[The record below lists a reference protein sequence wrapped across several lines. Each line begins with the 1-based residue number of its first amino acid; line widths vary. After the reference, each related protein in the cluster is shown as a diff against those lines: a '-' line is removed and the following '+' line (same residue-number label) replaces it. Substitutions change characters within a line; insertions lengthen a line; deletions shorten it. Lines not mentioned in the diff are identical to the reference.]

1 MSDTA
6 NADTSAEKQAKA
18 AESEKVSPDLSNVLS
33 HIKQLEITKADLE
46 KALKEANDRNQ
57 KLSQKTREGMQSA
70 LDTLMKKW
78 MDAVE
83 TKDDKVKHDFKG
95 GLEKLVS
102 QSAEDNGVWQMMV
115 AASALH
121 QRQQHDLDEMQKE
134 NTALKERVDGLYAS
148 PAKRTVGEKSKAED
162 QLDRGHVES
171 EGASLGSS
179 MWDDFANSVGRF

>member
-46 KALKEANDRNQ
+46 KALKEANERNS

-78 MDAVE
+78 ISRFV
-83 TKDDKVKHDFKG
+83 
-95 GLEKLVS
+95 
-102 QSAEDNGVWQMMV
+102 
-115 AASALH
+115 
-121 QRQQHDLDEMQKE
+121 
-134 NTALKERVDGLYAS
+134 RV
-148 PAKRTVGEKSKAED
+148 
-162 QLDRGHVES
+162 
-171 EGASLGSS
+171 
-179 MWDDFANSVGRF
+179 